1 MTQLNLTNQEIIFL
15 FFTAKTIKEQ
25 YEVVYEEHKV
35 EQKIP
40 TKHGVIN
47 VETEVPDQVLNEMLQ
62 SNHYLFMKSIHD
74 KLKPV
79 YEIIKDV
86 EPEIAKE
93 VEMIFPMYN
102 I

>member
-25 YEVVYEEHKV
+25 YEKVYEDHKV
-35 EQKIP
+35 DQKIP
-40 TKHGVIN
+40 TKHGIIN
-47 VETEVPDQVLNEMLQ
+47 VETEVPEKVLDEMLQ
-62 SNHYLFMKSIHD
+62 SNHYLYMKSIHD

-86 EPEIAKE
+86 QPELAEE
-93 VEMIFPMYN
+93 VEMIFPSHNY
-102 I
+102 

>member
-1 MTQLNLTNQEIIFL
+1 MTQLNLTNQEIVFI

-25 YEVVYEEHKV
+25 YEVVYELHKV

-40 TKHGVIN
+40 TKHGLIN
-47 VETEVPDQVLNEMLQ
+47 VETDVPDKVLNEMLQ
-62 SNHYLFMKSIHD
+62 SSHYLYMKSIHD

-86 EPEIAKE
+86 EPDIATE
-93 VEMIFPMYN
+93 VETIFPSHN

>member
-25 YEVVYEEHKV
+25 YEIVFKEHKV

-40 TKHGVIN
+40 TKHGLIN
-47 VETEVPDQVLNEMLQ
+47 VETEVPDKVVNEILQ
-62 SNHYLFMKSIHD
+62 NNHYLFMKSIYD

-86 EPEIAKE
+86 EPDIAAE
-93 VEMIFPMYN
+93 VETIFPSHN